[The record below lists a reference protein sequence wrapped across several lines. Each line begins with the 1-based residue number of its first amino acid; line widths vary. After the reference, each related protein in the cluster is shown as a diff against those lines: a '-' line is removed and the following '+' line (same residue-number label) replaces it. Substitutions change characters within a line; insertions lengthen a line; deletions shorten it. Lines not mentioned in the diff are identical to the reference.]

1 MRGDRRASKGND
13 MTQAFLEEPFTFDLH
28 GRRIQAALTKPSAGP
43 AKWGI
48 VIIPGSGPND
58 VDGNY
63 PPDPMWPGR
72 PHTYADLG
80 RQLSGLGHAVL
91 RYGRGDAVV
100 VDDKAYAGHANFA
113 ERPLVVAETVRIL
126 NEKSPGLQGIA
137 VAGHSEG
144 SAVGSLLVAR
154 GLAPEV
160 KAFVSLSGPA
170 LRFFDLML
178 RQVATWAKDGV
189 LEFGGFK
196 VPFALYEKSVLVVRR
211 NEPVP
216 DELRNVPL
224 GFHRMPEDGKQYLR
238 DYDACDNSALIAEVP
253 CPVLIVQGGLDGSVF
268 PENADRLAEARRS
281 SPARTDKAFFPDLD
295 HFYKR
300 AQAGQPFARYDEQDV
315 DERVSRAISDWLAK
329 LLRSGPA

>member
-1 MRGDRRASKGND
+1 
-13 MTQAFLEEPFTFDLH
+13 MTQPLSEERLTFDLH
-28 GRRIQAALTKPSAGP
+28 GRRIQAALTRPEAGP
-43 AKWGI
+43 AKWGT

-72 PHTYADLG
+72 PHTYMDLG
-80 RQLSGLGHAVL
+80 RQLAGLGHAVL

-100 VDDKAYAGHANFA
+100 VDEGAYSGHANFA
-113 ERPLVVAETVRIL
+113 ERPLVVAEAMRVLR
-126 NEKSPGLQGIA
+126 EKFPGLKGIA

-144 SAVGSLLVAR
+144 SVVGSLLLAR
-154 GLAPEV
+154 GMAPDV
-160 KAFVSLSGPA
+160 NAFISLSGPA

-178 RQVATWAKDGV
+178 RQVATWAKDGM

-216 DELRNVPL
+216 DELRAIPF
-224 GFHRMPEDGKQYLR
+224 GFHQMPADGRQYLR
-238 DYDACDNSALIAEVP
+238 DYDACDNSVLIAEVR

-268 PENADRLAEARRS
+268 PENADRLAEARRTN
-281 SPARTDKAFFPDLD
+281 PARTDSSFFPDLD
-295 HFYKR
+295 HFYKKAKPGER
-300 AQAGQPFARYDEQDV
+300 FARYDDQDV
-315 DERVSRAISDWLAK
+315 DERISRAISAWLEA
-329 LLRSGPA
+329 L